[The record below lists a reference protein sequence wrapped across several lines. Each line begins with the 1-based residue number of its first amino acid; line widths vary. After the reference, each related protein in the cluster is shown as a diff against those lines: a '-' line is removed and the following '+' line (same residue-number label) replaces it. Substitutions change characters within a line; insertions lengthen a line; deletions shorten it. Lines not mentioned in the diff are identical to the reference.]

1 MDQFKQISTFI
12 EVAQR
17 GSLSAAARAQGVAP
31 AMIGRRLDALE
42 TRLGIK
48 LLRRTTRRIAL
59 THEGASFLEDCQK
72 IVAELADAE
81 AAVSAGS
88 VVASGHLFVSA
99 PAGFGRQHI
108 APLVAPFLSRHP
120 ALGMTL
126 DLTDR
131 LVDLVSENVDVAIR
145 IGEHADSSL
154 VGLRLA
160 DNRRVV
166 CAAPSYLE
174 ERGTPKRPADL
185 SGHNCLT
192 LGPHSAQQRGWTFQI
207 GGVASVVK
215 VAGSMACNDGSV
227 LHRWAVEGHGLA
239 WRSLWEVGD
248 DLRDGTL
255 VALLQ
260 EFEAPGP
267 DILAVFPQRRHM
279 PVRLRTFLDY
289 LKAVYADVNYW
300 AAVPRT

>member
-1 MDQFKQISTFI
+1 MDHFKQISTFI

-42 TRLGIK
+42 ARLGIK
-48 LLRRTTRRIAL
+48 LLRRTTRRMAL

-72 IVAELADAE
+72 ILGELADAE

-108 APLVAPFLSRHP
+108 APWVAPFLAQHP
-120 ALGMTL
+120 ALRVTL

-145 IGEHADSSL
+145 IGEQADSSL
-154 VGLRLA
+154 IGVRLA
-160 DNRRVV
+160 ENRRLV
-166 CAAPSYLE
+166 CASPAYLE
-174 ERGTPKRPADL
+174 RTGRPVRPADL
-185 SGHNCLT
+185 LLHNCLT
-192 LGPHSAQQRGWTFQI
+192 LGPHSAQQRGWTFRVAGQI
-207 GGVASVVK
+207 SLVK
-215 VAGSMACNDGSV
+215 VAGTMACNDGSI
-227 LHRWAVEGHGLA
+227 LHRWALEGHGLA
-239 WRSLWEVGD
+239 WRSLWEVAE
-248 DLRDGTL
+248 DLRAGRL
-255 VALLQ
+255 VAVLE

-267 DILAVFPQRRHM
+267 DILAVFPQRRHL
-279 PVRLRTFLDY
+279 PVRLRIFLDY
-289 LKAVYADVNYW
+289 LKQLYAQTGYW
-300 AAVPRT
+300 T